1 MSQPIPRL
9 VVRRA
14 GPQDARAL
22 RRMLRALM
30 AHSGNS
36 SMQPIRAA
44 QLAHYISTP
53 RPEIEAVIAERDGR
67 AVGMALFFPWLSTW
81 RGRFYLY
88 VQDLYVET
96 AERGSGVGRQLLAA
110 AAREGRT
117 RGCHSVLL
125 AAQTSNAAATRFYT
139 RLGFRCLEKER
150 LWLMPPAALTALI
163 RVPRPGVASDR
174 ARRSRNNRGSRRL
187 R

>member
-1 MSQPIPRL
+1 
-9 VVRRA
+9 VRRA

-36 SMQPIRAA
+36 SLQPIKVA
-44 QLAHYISTP
+44 QLAHYMSAP
-53 RPEIEAVIAERDGR
+53 RPEVEAVIAEREGR

-88 VQDLYVET
+88 IQDLYVEA
-96 AERGSGVGRQLLAA
+96 AERGNGVGRQLLAA

-117 RGCHSVLL
+117 RSCHSVLL
-125 AAQTSNAAATRFYT
+125 AAQTSNAEATRFYT
-139 RLGFRCLEKER
+139 RLGFRCLENER
-150 LWLMPPAALTALI
+150 LWLMPPTALATLI
-163 RVPRPGVASDR
+163 RISRPSVASNR
-174 ARRSRNNRGSRRL
+174 ARRSRNHRGSRRL